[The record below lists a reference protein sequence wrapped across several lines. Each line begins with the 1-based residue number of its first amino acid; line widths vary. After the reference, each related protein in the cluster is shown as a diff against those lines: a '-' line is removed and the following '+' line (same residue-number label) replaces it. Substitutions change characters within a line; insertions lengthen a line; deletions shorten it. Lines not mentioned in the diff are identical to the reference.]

1 MIFSNSYRT
10 LIYTQNRRT
19 GIEGELRARAF
30 GDQSL
35 FKTVSFVIETI
46 FSDKVILLQ
55 VCGDI
60 PENALYVDAVSVE
73 DRTPWY
79 EIKVRKLGTL
89 QGIKIIQP
97 TRKAFWHFWPNMGIF
112 GPFDLMPDQKTM
124 RTSCLSGFPIM

>member
-1 MIFSNSYRT
+1 MFFICDFSNSYRT

-79 EIKVRKLGTL
+79 EMKVRHLGTL
-89 QGIKIIQP
+89 
-97 TRKAFWHFWPNMGIF
+97 
-112 GPFDLMPDQKTM
+112 
-124 RTSCLSGFPIM
+124 